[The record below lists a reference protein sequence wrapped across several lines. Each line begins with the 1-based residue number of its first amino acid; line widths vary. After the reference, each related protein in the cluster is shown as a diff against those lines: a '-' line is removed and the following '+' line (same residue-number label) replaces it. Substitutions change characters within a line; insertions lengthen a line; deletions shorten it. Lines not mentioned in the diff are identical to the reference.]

1 MSNLSSVWTES
12 GTVVDGVVLSLTA
25 VDQEAADAA
34 EAHDFVRKLRTAS
47 EADPHDRDAGTR
59 AGCLYALAV
68 PVLLLAALV
77 LAGTFE
83 AMGLPALVGFALPP
97 AAAAIVLLTR
107 FWRAHSVR
115 LQRAQQQRVF
125 EFEVRP
131 SELVLREGGR
141 VRYQVATAMVARFVG
156 GARLSIERA
165 EGGLDVLPLRVA
177 SGGHDALAVRLNE
190 IIREARALGGGY
202 RGNDRIRVAAAFS
215 SKVSDEDPITDED
228 EDEVAIA
235 ERRRR

>member
-1 MSNLSSVWTES
+1 M
-12 GTVVDGVVLSLTA
+12 DGVVLSLTA

-34 EAHDFVRKLRTAS
+34 EAHDFVRNLRMS
-47 EADPHDRDAGTR
+47 READPRDRDAGTR

-68 PVLLLAALV
+68 PGLLLSALV
-77 LAGTFE
+77 LAGAFE
-83 AMGLPALVGFALPP
+83 GMGLPALLGFVLPP
-97 AAAAIVLLTR
+97 ATAAIVLLTR

-115 LQRAQQQRVF
+115 LRRAQQQRVF

-141 VRYQVATAMVARFVG
+141 VRYQVAPVMVARFVG

-177 SGGHDALAVRLNE
+177 SGGHDALAARLNE
-190 IIREARALGGGY
+190 IIREARAIGGGY
-202 RGNDRIRVAAAFS
+202 RGNDHVRVAARTDERPITRD
-215 SKVSDEDPITDED
+215 DEDDVATD
-228 EDEVAIA
+228 
-235 ERRRR
+235 ERRRL